1 MGVKKDVFFNTGRLI
16 VVVSII
22 FFIVLGVCYR
32 LFLIVGP
39 EGDEYREI
47 AKKRT
52 IKEVVVPANR
62 GNVYSADGSLLA
74 TSVPKYTI
82 SFDAVAPSTQNFEKY
97 VADLSDSLSV
107 MLGEHRSDWLLK
119 LRRARASGKRYTII
133 TKNRSFTDYARI
145 KKFPLFN
152 LGANKGGIIIE
163 TKVIREHPMGKIAER
178 TIGDY
183 RTNPEGKINPI
194 GIEGFF
200 NNELKGID
208 GYQLM
213 QKYARSQWKPIS
225 DFNSE
230 EPIDGYDIVSTID
243 VYIQDIAHHALLK
256 QLVKYDADHGCVVVM
271 ETKTGEIKA
280 IANLGRGSEGNYY
293 ERMNYAVGEI
303 QDPGSTFK
311 LFSMMALL
319 DDKKVDTSKVFDSF
333 NGVLKIN
340 DRAVRD
346 SNGKGYGKISL
357 AQGFEKSSNTIIV
370 QAVYE
375 AYKDNPRQF
384 VNKLNDM
391 GLDRPLGIPI
401 VGEGKPLIPQPS
413 DKTWSKISLPWMSYG
428 YGLNITPLQTLTFYN
443 AIANNGEMIKPLF
456 VKEIKKW
463 NKTIKKFDKEII
475 HPKVCSDES
484 LDQLKNLL
492 KRAVEHGT
500 GKSLY
505 SPNFSMAGKTG
516 TAQVDYHKGTD
527 EMYYA
532 SSFAGFFPADN
543 PKYSCVVVIHK
554 PNSARG
560 YYGGDVAGPVFKRIA
575 QKIFTDVPSTN
586 EIEKINEMVDKQK
599 IEYDKYAKLQA
610 NPNIVPNVK
619 GVPGMDAI
627 SVLENLGFRVKMLG
641 NPTGKVKQQSIIPG
655 SKISPNTTITLEF
668 A

>member
-1 MGVKKDVFFNTGRLI
+1 MGVKNEFFFSTGRLF
-16 VVVSII
+16 VVVTFILII
-22 FFIVLGVCYR
+22 ALGVSYR
-32 LFLIVGP
+32 LLRIIGSDG
-39 EGDEYREI
+39 EDYREI
-47 AKKRT
+47 ARKRT
-52 IKEVVVPANR
+52 VKEIVVPANR
-62 GNVYSADGSLLA
+62 GNVYSSDGSLLA

-82 SFDAVAPSTQNFEKY
+82 SFDAVAPSKENFERY
-97 VADLSDSLSV
+97 AADLSDSLAS

-119 LRRARASGKRYTII
+119 LRRARASDKRYTII
-133 TKNRSFTDYARI
+133 TRNRSFTDYARI

-152 LGANKGGIIIE
+152 LGANRGGIIIE

-183 RTNPEGKINPI
+183 RINPEGKINPI

-200 NNELKGID
+200 NDQLKGVD

-213 QKYARSQWKPIS
+213 QKFARSQWKPIS
-225 DFNSE
+225 DFNYK
-230 EPIDGYDIVSTID
+230 EPVDGYDIVSTID

-256 QLVKYDADHGCVVVM
+256 QLVKYDADHGSVIVM

-293 ERMNYAVGEI
+293 ERMNYAVSEI

-319 DDKKVDTSKVFDSF
+319 DDKKVDTSRVYDSF

-340 DRAVRD
+340 DRSVRD

-357 AQGFEKSSNTIIV
+357 AKGFQKSSNTIIV

-375 AYKDNPRQF
+375 AYKSNPSQF
-384 VNKLNDM
+384 VNRLNDM
-391 GLDRPLGIPI
+391 GLNKPLGIPI

-413 DKTWSKISLPWMSYG
+413 DKAWSGISLPWMAYG
-428 YGLNITPLQTLTFYN
+428 YGINITPLQTLTFYN

-456 VKEIKKW
+456 VKEIKNW

-475 HPKVCSDES
+475 HPKVCSDEA
-484 LDQLKNLL
+484 LAQLKDLL
-492 KRAVEHGT
+492 KRVVEHGT

-516 TAQVDYHKGTD
+516 TAQVNYHKGNG

-532 SSFAGFFPADN
+532 SSFAGFFPADD

-586 EIEKINEMVDKQK
+586 EIERFNEMVDKQK
-599 IEYDKYAKLQA
+599 FEYEKYTKLQA
-610 NPNIVPNVK
+610 NPNVVPNVK
-619 GVPGMDAI
+619 GIPGMDAI
-627 SVLENLGFRVKMLG
+627 SILENLGFKVKMDG
-641 NPTGKVKQQSIIPG
+641 NPTGKVIHQSITPG
-655 SKISPNTTITLEF
+655 SKINSNKIIILEF

>member
-1 MGVKKDVFFNTGRLI
+1 MGVKKDDFFSTGRLF
-16 VVVSII
+16 VVVTVILI
-22 FFIVLGVCYR
+22 IVLGVSYR
-32 LFLIVGP
+32 LFRIVGP
-39 EGDEYREI
+39 EGEDYREI
-47 AKKRT
+47 ARKRT
-52 IKEVVVPANR
+52 VKEIIVPANR

-82 SFDAVAPSTQNFEKY
+82 SFDAVAPKTDVFEKQIHE
-97 VADLSDSLSV
+97 LSDSLAV
-107 MLGEHRSDWLLK
+107 MFGGHRSDWLSK
-119 LRRARASGKRYTII
+119 LRRARVAGKRYTTIAR
-133 TKNRSFTDYARI
+133 NLSFTEYARV

-152 LGANKGGIIIE
+152 LGANKGGLIIE

-194 GIEGFF
+194 GIEGSF
-200 NNELKGID
+200 NKELKGVD

-213 QKYARSQWKPIS
+213 QKFARGQWKPIS
-225 DFNSE
+225 DFNYK
-230 EPIDGYDIVSTID
+230 EPVDGYDIVSTID

-256 QLVKYDADHGCVVVM
+256 QLVKYDADHGSVIVM

-319 DDKKVDTSKVFDSF
+319 DDKKVDTSQVYDSF
-333 NGVLKIN
+333 NGVFKIN
-340 DRAVRD
+340 GRSVRD

-357 AQGFEKSSNTIIV
+357 GKAFEKSANTIIV

-375 AYKDNPRQF
+375 AYKNNPSQF
-384 VNKLNDM
+384 VNRINDM
-391 GLDRPLGIPI
+391 GLNKPLGIPI
-401 VGEGKPLIPQPS
+401 IGEGKPLIPQPS
-413 DKTWSKISLPWMSYG
+413 DKSWSSISLPWMAYG
-428 YGLNITPLQTLTFYN
+428 YGINITPLQTLTFYN

-456 VKEIKKW
+456 VKEIRNW
-463 NKTIKKFDKEII
+463 NKTVKKFDKEII
-475 HPKVCSDES
+475 HPKVCSDEA
-484 LDQLKNLL
+484 LAQLKDLL
-492 KRAVEHGT
+492 KRVVEHGT

-516 TAQVDYHKGTD
+516 TAQVNYHKGND

-532 SSFAGFFPADN
+532 SSFAGFFPAEN

-586 EIEKINEMVDKQK
+586 EIERFNEMVDRQK
-599 IEYDKYAKLQA
+599 YEYEKYNKLQA
-610 NPNIVPNVK
+610 NPNIIPNVK
-619 GVPGMDAI
+619 GLPGMDAI
-627 SVLENLGFRVKMLG
+627 SIFENLGFRVKLNG
-641 NPTGKVKQQSIIPG
+641 NPSGKVLHQSIVPG
-655 SKISPNTTITLEF
+655 SKIGSNKYITLDF